1 MVAPLGAAACPAGCW
16 LSSGRAACCW
26 VPLLVAGG
34 AAWEGKAAF
43 WPGHPGSVC
52 RAGGFVL
59 HAGALLR
66 RWRSVA
72 EPCALI
78 NLGKQSSVCS
88 AQLSPQRKT
97 TSLEKAK
104 LLKIDFVLLLL
115 FFFFSR
121 ECSSVLSRAM
131 KCLGRDA
138 MKPLVLKLPV
148 PGGAPGALCA
158 SSPALWRC
166 WLLRAAAACGNWGNW
181 AFLVPGRSLWLC
193 ATRVRLVPAGNKAL
207 GTPAVAR
214 AGSSL
219 LHCFCTATT
228 AAEGQHFQS
237 LRSRFWGRKR
247 SIASQRVPRIV
258 PRFPPA

>member
-59 HAGALLR
+59 HAGALLQ

-78 NLGKQSSVCS
+78 NLGKQSTVCS

-121 ECSSVLSRAM
+121 ECGSVLSRVM
-131 KCLGRDA
+131 KCLGTDA

-158 SSPALWRC
+158 SSPALWRY
-166 WLLRAAAACGNWGNW
+166 WLLRAAAACGNGGIGHFWCQGEAPGCVPRGSGW
-181 AFLVPGRSLWLC
+181 FL
-193 ATRVRLVPAGNKAL
+193 L
-207 GTPAVAR
+207 GTKPWAP
-214 AGSSL
+214 
-219 LHCFCTATT
+219 
-228 AAEGQHFQS
+228 
-237 LRSRFWGRKR
+237 LR
-247 SIASQRVPRIV
+247 
-258 PRFPPA
+258 